1 MLGLFVNGE
10 RERERERERESEANK
25 PKMVNKMIKRLLLHM
40 SGELKSWFVDFNCL
54 RYAIGLTMN
63 TEL

>member
-40 SGELKSWFVDFNCL
+40 SGELKS
-54 RYAIGLTMN
+54 
-63 TEL
+63 